1 MDRTGEVFLKV
12 LRNGL
17 WKKEEI
23 PTNAGDFSWEG
34 IFRLAK
40 AQSLTGIIGQAVLQ
54 CPEAAA
60 SLPDGYREKI
70 RAFIIKNCA
79 VHNTFNRC
87 LVHVVS
93 CLRSAGVEPVLLKG
107 QGLAR
112 NWPCP
117 ELRQCG
123 DIDLWVGEKNYDKAM
138 NVLLPLSSSDGNDIE
153 ESLKHASLSFG
164 MVTVE
169 IHRFSGICTSSRKL
183 DAIYRKYS
191 EDGLSN
197 GTVPLDFGDINVVTP
212 SDNFNAFYIFSHLW
226 HHFMA
231 GGIGLRQIC
240 DWAMFLHS
248 RKGMIDTGYLGKVL
262 GELDM
267 KEEWQVFG
275 CIASDWLGLPSDE
288 FPFYNPGCR
297 AKAEKVLA
305 RILKEGNFGHE
316 RACFRK
322 QRSQVYLFRK
332 AGSFIYHIRR
342 CAGLF
347 PIFPAQT
354 TKELKNITATG
365 FKTVWKDFS
374 RNI

>member
-17 WKKEEI
+17 WKKEEL

-70 RAFIIKNCA
+70 RTFIIKNCA

-138 NVLLPLSSSDGNDIE
+138 NVLLPLSSAESCDIE
-153 ESLKHASLSFG
+153 ESIKHASLQFG

-169 IHRFSGICTSSRKL
+169 IHRFSGVDTSSRKL

-197 GTVPLDFGDINVVTP
+197 RTVPLDFGGTDIMTP
-212 SDNFNAFYIFSHLW
+212 SDNFNAFYIFRHLW

-231 GGIGLRQIC
+231 VCIGLRQMC
-240 DWAMFLHS
+240 DLALFLH
-248 RKGMIDTGYLGKVL
+248 
-262 GELDM
+262 
-267 KEEWQVFG
+267 
-275 CIASDWLGLPSDE
+275 
-288 FPFYNPGCR
+288 
-297 AKAEKVLA
+297 
-305 RILKEGNFGHE
+305 
-316 RACFRK
+316 
-322 QRSQVYLFRK
+322 
-332 AGSFIYHIRR
+332 
-342 CAGLF
+342 
-347 PIFPAQT
+347 
-354 TKELKNITATG
+354 
-365 FKTVWKDFS
+365 
-374 RNI
+374 